1 MRHHMAAIP
10 YENLAIHYSPNRNIG
25 PSDVMLDVQKIYS
38 LIVEGVMGR
47 GGQCTQMNGMFG
59 TVLRSLG
66 FDVMST
72 GARTN
77 TACQDVA
84 RSPDYK
90 GPSYNAW

>member
-1 MRHHMAAIP
+1 MAAIP
-10 YENLAIHYSPNRNIG
+10 YENLTLHYSPHRNIT
-25 PSDVMLDVQKIYS
+25 PSDVMLDVQEIYS
-38 LIVEGVMGR
+38 LIVQEGRGR
-47 GGQCTQMNGMFG
+47 GGQCMQMNGMFA

-66 FDVMST
+66 FEVMST

-84 RSPDYK
+84 RSPGYK

>member
-10 YENLAIHYSPNRNIG
+10 YENLGIHYSHDHNVMSG
-25 PSDVMLDVQKIYS
+25 DVMLDVQGTYS
-38 LIVEGVMGR
+38 LIVEGGMGR
-47 GGQCTQMNGMFG
+47 GGQCLQMNGMFG

-72 GARTN
+72 AARTN